1 MYRLALHCL
10 AVALVASLFGCNG
23 LDAIGQQDI
32 SGKPTV
38 YAQVNKEP
46 DPKLVGC
53 YLRSRPSEY
62 NRPNK
67 YEYCLVKAGSGY
79 AVYYYMMDG
88 KSLNTFKG
96 WTGAVIN
103 GNCLTADYDGSTYCV
118 QNGEVMQTTAGSSD
132 QHRMLPMN

>member
-1 MYRLALHCL
+1 MSRTALLCL
-10 AVALVASLFGCNG
+10 TVALVASLFGCNG
-23 LDAIGQQDI
+23 LNAVGQQDI
-32 SGKPTV
+32 SGKPSV

-46 DPKLVGC
+46 NPTLMGC

-88 KSLNTFKG
+88 KTLNTFKD
-96 WTGAVIN
+96 WSAASIN
-103 GNCLTADYDGSTYCV
+103 GDCLTVQFDGSTYCAKG
-118 QNGEVMQTTAGSSD
+118 GEVFQTTAGSSD
-132 QHRMLPMN
+132 EHRMLPMR

>member
-1 MYRLALHCL
+1 MSRNALLWL

-23 LDAIGQQDI
+23 LNAVSQQDI

-46 DPKLVGC
+46 DSTLVGC

-67 YEYCLVKAGSGY
+67 YEYCLVKDAGGY
-79 AVYYYMMDG
+79 ALYYYLMDG
-88 KSLNTFKG
+88 KTLNTFKG
-96 WTGAVIN
+96 WSAASIN
-103 GNCLTADYDGSTYCV
+103 GDCFTAQYDGSTYCAKG
-118 QNGEVMQTTAGSSD
+118 GEVFQTTAGSSD
-132 QHRMLPMN
+132 EHRMLRMN